1 MQIFREI
8 SYTELPDGN
17 SSCSPND
24 QRVSLYAND
33 RFIPC
38 ALRIVFNQD
47 EGRGGG
53 EGRKRKDT
61 KRKCVEF
68 EMRKTAK
75 SYRWRANGKTICCC
89 RRPDN
94 VICI

>member
-53 EGRKRKDT
+53 EERKRKDT
-61 KRKCVEF
+61 KSKMCRVRDEKDSEKLSVASKWEDHLLLS
-68 EMRKTAK
+68 KT
-75 SYRWRANGKTICCC
+75 
-89 RRPDN
+89 
-94 VICI
+94 